1 MNGNLTVYKASAGSG
16 KTFTLATRC
25 IALLLAAPASSYRHI
40 LAVTF
45 TNKATAEM
53 KERILGQLF
62 GLSRG
67 LPSSADYLDTI
78 RPALPGLGDEEIRRR
93 AADVLRRIVHDY
105 DRFRV
110 TTIDS
115 FFQGVVTNMAH
126 ELGLSANFRVDIN
139 DTDVIDQAVDRLMA
153 GLQPNTAVLRW
164 VIGYIRE
171 RIDDNRR
178 WDITREVKRLA
189 RNLLRERYLMLENRL
204 RDALSDDEHLNGFR
218 RKLREQDEA
227 AADHMESAA
236 RYLEEAMEERGLGF
250 DAFSRGTALATYLR
264 KLADGVPD
272 APSATVEAYLSAP
285 EKWLRK
291 ADQKRPE
298 LVAACEELR
307 GILETVENFRR
318 EYAQAHSNYVLTTAN
333 LGPLRLLGEIGRELT
348 QINEEANRFMLA
360 KVPILLNRLIGSD
373 DAPFVF
379 EKAGT
384 TFLHVMIDEFQ
395 DTSTLQWRNFKTL
408 LLENMSAG
416 NSCLLVGDVKQSI
429 YRFRGGDWGILA
441 GIRKEFPRH
450 PVDVQELTTNYR
462 SQRRVI
468 DFNNRFFA
476 RAAAIL
482 DELSPTEGDDRIATL
497 YADVAQR
504 CAADGD
510 GGYVRV
516 HFTDRRA
523 GGDDGRPADDLRMD
537 DLEAQVRSLH
547 AAGLPYSAMA
557 VLVRWNKE
565 AAALIDRFATDC
577 PDVPLVSDEA
587 FLLAASEAVQL
598 LVHAM
603 RYLADPTDT
612 IALAFVA
619 RHSSAAAADWA
630 ACEGDHPAALAD
642 TEFISRR
649 EILLALPLYELQ
661 EELIR
666 LFGLDRRPGQA
677 AYLMAYLDQVLAF
690 LDDNPSDIRLFL
702 EHWTDVL
709 SGRSIPAAEVEGLR
723 VLTIHKSKGLQ
734 FHTVL
739 LPFCDWA
746 IERDRSDDLL
756 WCEPAEAPYD
766 ELPLVPVPTRAM
778 ARDSIYAADYEH
790 EHFQRRIEN
799 LNLLY
804 VAFTRA
810 EKNLLVWTKGYANPK
825 GTSTIC
831 DLIKKTL
838 GEELD
843 DTFESGVPVSTV
855 GGRTCTDDGNRL
867 TTRPEPLGIGFH
879 TYPSR
884 VAFRQSNRSQEFLA
898 QAGDPDRRQGEYID
912 QGILLHKIFSA
923 LDTAADVDR
932 VLDSFEAEGLL
943 GEQIRKD
950 SLRHLICRRLSSPQ
964 TAPWFDGSWQL
975 FREVAI
981 LSRDA
986 GDRLLV
992 RRPDRVMV
1000 RGNETVVVDFK
1011 FGKPRE
1017 EHDAQVREYLGLLSD
1032 MGRSSPRGFLWY
1044 VFTNTVVE
1052 VNP

>member
-67 LPSSADYLDTI
+67 LPSSADYLNTV
-78 RPALPGLGDEEIRRR
+78 RPALPGLSDEEIRQR

-115 FFQGVVTNMAH
+115 FFQSVVTNMAH

-164 VIGYIRE
+164 VISYIHE

-189 RNLLRERYLMLENRL
+189 RNLLRERYLMLENLL
-204 RDALSDDEHLNGFR
+204 RDALSDEERLNGFR
-218 RKLREQDEA
+218 QRLREQDEA

-236 RYLEEAMEERGLGF
+236 RYLEEVMEEHGLGF
-250 DAFSRGTALATYLR
+250 EAFSRGSALATYLH
-264 KLADGVPD
+264 KLVDRLPD
-272 APSATVEAYLSAP
+272 APSATVEAYLSNP

-298 LVAACEELR
+298 LVAVCEELR
-307 GILETVENFRR
+307 SILETVENFRQ

-348 QINEEANRFMLA
+348 RINEEANRFMLA

-408 LLENMSAG
+408 LLENMAAG

-429 YRFRGGDWGILA
+429 YRFRGGDWGILD
-441 GIRKEFPRH
+441 GIRKEFPHH

-462 SQRRVI
+462 SQQRVI

-482 DELSPTEGDDRIATL
+482 DELSPTEGDDRIARL
-497 YADVAQR
+497 YADVAQQ

-523 GGDDGRPADDLRMD
+523 AGDDNRSADDLRMD
-537 DLEAQVRSLH
+537 DLETQVRLLH

-598 LVHAM
+598 LIHAM

-619 RHSSAAAADWA
+619 RHGNAVAADWA
-630 ACEGDHPAALAD
+630 ACEGDRPTALAH

-649 EILLALPLYELQ
+649 EALLTLPLYELQ

-666 LFGLDRRPGQA
+666 LFGLDQRPGQA

-690 LDDNPSDIRLFL
+690 LDDNPSDVRLFL
-702 EHWTDVL
+702 EHWNDVL
-709 SGRSIPAAEVEGLR
+709 SGVSIPAAEVEGLR

-739 LPFCDWA
+739 LPFCDWP
-746 IERDRSDDLL
+746 IERDRPDDLL
-756 WCEPAEAPYD
+756 WCEPEEAPYN
-766 ELPLVPVPTRAM
+766 ELPLVPVPTRSM
-778 ARDSIYAADYEH
+778 ARDSIYVADYEH

-810 EKNLLVWTKGYANPK
+810 EKNLLVWTKGYASPK

-838 GEELD
+838 GDELD
-843 DTFESGVPVSTV
+843 DTFESGSPVTTV
-855 GGRTCTDDGNRL
+855 VGHRHTDDGNRL
-867 TTRPEPLGIGFH
+867 TARPEPLGISFH

-884 VAFRQSNRSQEFLA
+884 VSFRQSNRSQEFIA

-923 LDTAADVDR
+923 LDTVADVDR

-943 GEQIRKD
+943 GEQIKKD
-950 SLRHLICRRLSSPQ
+950 SLRRLICRRLSSPQ
-964 TAPWFDGSWQL
+964 TAQWFDGSWQL

-981 LSRDA
+981 LSRDTE
-986 GDRLLV
+986 GRLLV

-1000 RGNETVVVDFK
+1000 RNDETVVVDFK
-1011 FGKPRE
+1011 FGKQRE
-1017 EHDAQVREYLGLLSD
+1017 EHNTQVREYLGLLSD
-1032 MGRSSPRGFLWY
+1032 MGRPSPRGFLWY

-1052 VNP
+1052 VNS

>member
-78 RPALPGLGDEEIRRR
+78 RPTLPGLGDEEIRRR

-272 APSATVEAYLSAP
+272 APTATVEAYLSAP

-516 HFTDRRA
+516 HFTDRCA
-523 GGDDGRPADDLRMD
+523 GGDVGRPADDLRMD

-619 RHSSAAAADWA
+619 RHSSAVAADWA

-649 EILLALPLYELQ
+649 EALLALPLYELQ

-677 AYLMAYLDQVLAF
+677 AYLMAYLDQVLVF

-746 IERDRSDDLL
+746 IERDRPDDLL

-778 ARDSIYAADYEH
+778 ARESIYAADYEH

-825 GTSTIC
+825 GTSTVC

-923 LDTAADVDR
+923 LDTAADIDR

-1000 RGNETVVVDFK
+1000 RDNKTIVVDFK

-1032 MGRSSPRGFLWY
+1032 MGRPSPRGFLWY

>member
-78 RPALPGLGDEEIRRR
+78 RPALPGLGDEEMRRR

-523 GGDDGRPADDLRMD
+523 GGDVGRPADDLRMD

-649 EILLALPLYELQ
+649 EALLALPLYELQ

-778 ARDSIYAADYEH
+778 ARESIYAADYEH

-898 QAGDPDRRQGEYID
+898 QAGDPDRRQGDYID

-1000 RGNETVVVDFK
+1000 RGNKTIVVDFK

-1032 MGRSSPRGFLWY
+1032 MGRPSPRGFLWY

>member
-67 LPSSADYLDTI
+67 LPSSAGYLDTI

-189 RNLLRERYLMLENRL
+189 CNLLRERYLMLENRL

-272 APSATVEAYLSAP
+272 APTATVEAYLSAP

-298 LVAACEELR
+298 LVGACEELR

-619 RHSSAAAADWA
+619 RHSSAVAADWA

-649 EILLALPLYELQ
+649 EALLALPLYELQ

-709 SGRSIPAAEVEGLR
+709 SGRSIPAVEVEGLR

-746 IERDRSDDLL
+746 IERDRPDDLL

-778 ARDSIYAADYEH
+778 ARESIYAADYEH

-825 GTSTIC
+825 GTSTVC

-855 GGRTCTDDGNRL
+855 GGRTRTDDGNRL

-932 VLDSFEAEGLL
+932 VIDSFEAEGLL

-1032 MGRSSPRGFLWY
+1032 MGRPSPRGFLWY

>member
-218 RKLREQDEA
+218 RKLRERDEA

-236 RYLEEAMEERGLGF
+236 RYLEEAMEERGLVF

-272 APSATVEAYLSAP
+272 APTATVEAYLSTP

-523 GGDDGRPADDLRMD
+523 GGDVGRPADDLRMD

-649 EILLALPLYELQ
+649 EALLALPLYELQ

-746 IERDRSDDLL
+746 IERDRPDDLL

-778 ARDSIYAADYEH
+778 ARESIYAADYEH

-898 QAGDPDRRQGEYID
+898 QAGDPDRRQGDYID

-1000 RGNETVVVDFK
+1000 RDNKTIVVDFK

-1032 MGRSSPRGFLWY
+1032 MGRPSPRGFLWY

>member
-218 RKLREQDEA
+218 RKLRERDEA

-272 APSATVEAYLSAP
+272 APTATVEAYLSAP

-516 HFTDRRA
+516 HFTGRRA

-587 FLLAASEAVQL
+587 FLLAASEAVQQ

-649 EILLALPLYELQ
+649 EALLALPLYELQ

-690 LDDNPSDIRLFL
+690 LDDNPSDIHLFL

-746 IERDRSDDLL
+746 IERDRPDDLL

-943 GEQIRKD
+943 GEQIKKD

-981 LSRDA
+981 LSRDT

-1000 RGNETVVVDFK
+1000 RDNETVVVDFK

-1032 MGRSSPRGFLWY
+1032 MDRPSPRGFLWY

>member
-78 RPALPGLGDEEIRRR
+78 RPALPGIGDEEIRRR
-93 AADVLRRIVHDY
+93 AADVLRRIVHVY

-164 VIGYIRE
+164 IIGYIRE

-250 DAFSRGTALATYLR
+250 DAISRGTALATYLR

-272 APSATVEAYLSAP
+272 APTATVEAYLSAP

-298 LVAACEELR
+298 LVAACEVLR

-619 RHSSAAAADWA
+619 RHSSAVAADWA

-649 EILLALPLYELQ
+649 EALLALPLYELQ

-746 IERDRSDDLL
+746 IERDRPDDLL

-855 GGRTCTDDGNRL
+855 GGRTRTDDGNRL

-932 VLDSFEAEGLL
+932 VIDSFEAEGLL

-1032 MGRSSPRGFLWY
+1032 MGRPSPRGFLWY

>member
-227 AADHMESAA
+227 CADHMESAA

-272 APSATVEAYLSAP
+272 APTATVEAYLSAP

-523 GGDDGRPADDLRMD
+523 GGDVGRPADDLRMD

-649 EILLALPLYELQ
+649 EALLALPLYELQ

-677 AYLMAYLDQVLAF
+677 AYLMAYLDQVLVF

-746 IERDRSDDLL
+746 IERDRPDDLL

>member
-218 RKLREQDEA
+218 RKLRERDEA

-298 LVAACEELR
+298 LVAACEELC

-523 GGDDGRPADDLRMD
+523 GGDVGRPADDLRMD

-649 EILLALPLYELQ
+649 EALLALPLYELQ

-778 ARDSIYAADYEH
+778 ARESIYAADYEH

-855 GGRTCTDDGNRL
+855 GGRTRTDDGNRL

-1032 MGRSSPRGFLWY
+1032 MGRPSPRGFLWY

>member
-250 DAFSRGTALATYLR
+250 DAFSRGPALATYLR

-523 GGDDGRPADDLRMD
+523 GGDVGRPADDLRMD

-649 EILLALPLYELQ
+649 EALLALPLYELQ

-778 ARDSIYAADYEH
+778 ARESIYAADYEH

-825 GTSTIC
+825 GTSTVC

-855 GGRTCTDDGNRL
+855 GGRTRTDDGNRL

>member
-250 DAFSRGTALATYLR
+250 DAFSRGTALA
-264 KLADGVPD
+264 K
-272 APSATVEAYLSAP
+272 
-285 EKWLRK
+285 KWLRK

-298 LVAACEELR
+298 LVAVCEELR

-619 RHSSAAAADWA
+619 RHSSAVAADWA

-649 EILLALPLYELQ
+649 EALLALPLYELQ

-709 SGRSIPAAEVEGLR
+709 SGRSIPAVEVEGLR

-778 ARDSIYAADYEH
+778 ARESIYAADYEH

-825 GTSTIC
+825 GTSTVC

-855 GGRTCTDDGNRL
+855 GGRTRTDDGNRL

-898 QAGDPDRRQGEYID
+898 QAGDPDRRQGDYID

-1000 RGNETVVVDFK
+1000 RDNKTIVVDFK

-1032 MGRSSPRGFLWY
+1032 MGRPSPRGFLWY

>member
-482 DELSPTEGDDRIATL
+482 DELSPMEGDDRIATL

-523 GGDDGRPADDLRMD
+523 GGDVGRPADDLRMD

-649 EILLALPLYELQ
+649 EALLALPLYELQ

-677 AYLMAYLDQVLAF
+677 AYLMAYLDQVLVF

-746 IERDRSDDLL
+746 IERDRPDDLL

-825 GTSTIC
+825 GTSTVC

-923 LDTAADVDR
+923 LDTAADIDR

-1032 MGRSSPRGFLWY
+1032 MGRPSPRGFLWY

>member
-218 RKLREQDEA
+218 RKLRERDEA

-272 APSATVEAYLSAP
+272 APTATVEAYLSAP

-516 HFTDRRA
+516 HFTGRRA
-523 GGDDGRPADDLRMD
+523 GGDVGRPADDLRMD

-619 RHSSAAAADWA
+619 RHSSAVAADWA

-649 EILLALPLYELQ
+649 EALLALPLYELQ

-746 IERDRSDDLL
+746 IERDRPDDLL

-898 QAGDPDRRQGEYID
+898 QAGDPDRRQGDYID

-1000 RGNETVVVDFK
+1000 RGNKTIVVDFK

-1032 MGRSSPRGFLWY
+1032 MGRPSPRGFLWY

>member
-272 APSATVEAYLSAP
+272 APTATVEAYLSAP

-523 GGDDGRPADDLRMD
+523 GGDVGRPADDLRMD

-649 EILLALPLYELQ
+649 EALLALPLYELQ

-746 IERDRSDDLL
+746 IERDRPDDLL

-778 ARDSIYAADYEH
+778 ARESIYAADYEH

-898 QAGDPDRRQGEYID
+898 QAGDPDRRQGDYID

-1000 RGNETVVVDFK
+1000 RDNKTIVVDFK

-1032 MGRSSPRGFLWY
+1032 MGRPSPRGFLWY

>member
-218 RKLREQDEA
+218 RKLRERDEA

-272 APSATVEAYLSAP
+272 APTATVEAYLSAP

-523 GGDDGRPADDLRMD
+523 GGDVGRPADDLRMD

-649 EILLALPLYELQ
+649 EALLALPLYELQ

-746 IERDRSDDLL
+746 IECDRSDDLL

-855 GGRTCTDDGNRL
+855 GGRTRTDDGNRL

-943 GEQIRKD
+943 GEQIKKD

-981 LSRDA
+981 LSRDT

-1000 RGNETVVVDFK
+1000 RDNKTIVVDFK

-1032 MGRSSPRGFLWY
+1032 MGRPSPRGFLWY

>member
-250 DAFSRGTALATYLR
+250 DDFSRGTALATYLR

-272 APSATVEAYLSAP
+272 APTATVEAYLSAP

-298 LVAACEELR
+298 LVAVCEELR

-516 HFTDRRA
+516 HFTDRCA
-523 GGDDGRPADDLRMD
+523 GGVVGRPADDLRMD

-619 RHSSAAAADWA
+619 RHSSAVAADWA

-649 EILLALPLYELQ
+649 EALLALPLYELQ

-746 IERDRSDDLL
+746 IERDRPDDLL

-855 GGRTCTDDGNRL
+855 GGRTRTDDGNRL

-932 VLDSFEAEGLL
+932 VIDSFEAEGLL

-1032 MGRSSPRGFLWY
+1032 MGRPSPRGFLWY

>member
-557 VLVRWNKE
+557 VLIRWNTE

-855 GGRTCTDDGNRL
+855 GGRTRTDDGNRL

-898 QAGDPDRRQGEYID
+898 QAGDPDRRQGDYID

-1000 RGNETVVVDFK
+1000 RDNKTIVVDFK

-1032 MGRSSPRGFLWY
+1032 MGHSSPRGFLWY

>member
-250 DAFSRGTALATYLR
+250 DDFSRGTALATYLR

-272 APSATVEAYLSAP
+272 APTATVEAYLSAP

-516 HFTDRRA
+516 HFTDRCA
-523 GGDDGRPADDLRMD
+523 GGDVGRPADDLRMD

-649 EILLALPLYELQ
+649 EILLTLPLYELQ

-746 IERDRSDDLL
+746 IERDRPDDLL

-778 ARDSIYAADYEH
+778 ARESIYAADYEH

-855 GGRTCTDDGNRL
+855 GGRTRTDDGNRL

-932 VLDSFEAEGLL
+932 VIDSFEAEGLL

-1032 MGRSSPRGFLWY
+1032 MGRPSPRGFLWY

>member
-272 APSATVEAYLSAP
+272 APTATVEAYLSAP

-462 SQRRVI
+462 SQRRII

-649 EILLALPLYELQ
+649 EALLALPLYELQ

-746 IERDRSDDLL
+746 IERDRPDDLL

-778 ARDSIYAADYEH
+778 ARESIYAADYEH

-855 GGRTCTDDGNRL
+855 GGRTRTDDGNRL

-1000 RGNETVVVDFK
+1000 RDNKTIVVDFK

-1032 MGRSSPRGFLWY
+1032 MGRPSPRGFLWY

>member
-93 AADVLRRIVHDY
+93 AADVLHRIVHDY

-272 APSATVEAYLSAP
+272 APTATVEAYLSAP

-523 GGDDGRPADDLRMD
+523 GGDVGRPADDLRMD

-649 EILLALPLYELQ
+649 EILQTLPLYELQ

-746 IERDRSDDLL
+746 IERDRPDDLL

-855 GGRTCTDDGNRL
+855 GGRTRTDDGNRL

-898 QAGDPDRRQGEYID
+898 QAGDPDRRQGEYIG

>member
-523 GGDDGRPADDLRMD
+523 GGDVGRPADDLRMD

-677 AYLMAYLDQVLAF
+677 AYLMAYLDQVLVF

>member
-218 RKLREQDEA
+218 RKLRERDEA

-272 APSATVEAYLSAP
+272 APTATVEAYLSAP

-523 GGDDGRPADDLRMD
+523 GGDVGRPADDLRMD

-677 AYLMAYLDQVLAF
+677 AYLMAYLDQVLVF

-746 IERDRSDDLL
+746 IERDRPDDLL

-778 ARDSIYAADYEH
+778 ARESIYAADYEH

-825 GTSTIC
+825 GTSTVC

-855 GGRTCTDDGNRL
+855 GGRTRTDDGNRL

-932 VLDSFEAEGLL
+932 VIDSFEAEGLL

-1032 MGRSSPRGFLWY
+1032 MGRPSPRGFLWY

>member
-67 LPSSADYLDTI
+67 LPSSAGYLDTI

-218 RKLREQDEA
+218 RKLRERDEA

-272 APSATVEAYLSAP
+272 APTATVEAYLSAP

-516 HFTDRRA
+516 HFTGRRA

-587 FLLAASEAVQL
+587 FLLAASEAVQQ

-649 EILLALPLYELQ
+649 EALLALPLYELQ

-746 IERDRSDDLL
+746 IERDRPDDLL

-778 ARDSIYAADYEH
+778 ARESIYAADYEH

-898 QAGDPDRRQGEYID
+898 QAGDPDRRQGDYID

-1000 RGNETVVVDFK
+1000 RDNKTIVVDFK

-1032 MGRSSPRGFLWY
+1032 MGRPSPRGFLWY